1 MDATDGNIS
10 PEEMLEKIAELDY
23 SQSQLRGLNAEMRQ
37 WLDLADDDMVVLR
50 SENAGLRKQVKALE
64 RMLVHDVE
72 QVEAEPCR
80 SLSAAD
86 LDLNRCSER
95 KLRDLEMETAMMKE
109 QIKELT
115 AKLKGLEKERSQ
127 DKRTLSK
134 LRTALQTHKDGMEAV
149 NLTLHQRDEVIHQK
163 SLQLKYLEETV
174 EECLDIIKDLRL
186 TKQELLKQLDDR
198 REEASLAVQT
208 ELMREKDGS
217 LRTHLSIAEEIQ
229 LLGDSADVELSTT
242 DFTELQHEESE
253 EEELLEPHSLTADL
267 KTKRFEGTLTTTIPR
282 AGQLMLCIVSLS
294 VLACVALGSCEIFYN
309 MWWSRAR
316 LMLQPYFSVHY
327 GTLPPI

>member
-1 MDATDGNIS
+1 
-10 PEEMLEKIAELDY
+10 
-23 SQSQLRGLNAEMRQ
+23 
-37 WLDLADDDMVVLR
+37 
-50 SENAGLRKQVKALE
+50 
-64 RMLVHDVE
+64 MLVHDVE

-95 KLRDLEMETAMMKE
+95 KLRDLVRDRSVIYPPHMMLTGTRVASLGCIGVQVTSVLLRVFVVQEMETAMMKE